1 MPRVCSDDHRETAAD
16 ETVRYEPEKPRGWAA
31 PSAETVAAI
40 RTAVAGNVRRERKGA
55 RFTQLALADACM
67 VAENTVSRL
76 ENPDEGEPRLIT
88 LVAVSFALD
97 VPLLKLLRGIPGLT
111 KGE

>member
-1 MPRVCSDDHRETAAD
+1 
-16 ETVRYEPEKPRGWAA
+16 
-31 PSAETVAAI
+31 
-40 RTAVAGNVRRERKGA
+40 
-55 RFTQLALADACM
+55 M

-76 ENPDEGEPRLIT
+76 ESPDEGEPRLIT